1 MEIFGSTFDD
11 SVFEESRAKPT
22 VVALSTY
29 NAKFC
34 EAEWF
39 WESIDTEDI
48 LEVQKIFKFRA
59 DMAYR
64 RKNFQEALNAYTT
77 CLSYIPDGNLAI
89 RRDIMEGMAR
99 CCCHLGK
106 RVEALEITE
115 TLKNEASNTCHLTGL
130 LHLTA
135 NVHERFGD
143 LRSQATC
150 LQQLCSLHPYHQW
163 HWMKLAESY
172 LHLLQSLSTP
182 SGSSPLQQGDGVEP
196 KPDSQTEE
204 QLKEERDGVWLK
216 ACMCFVRARL
226 LLRALKGQQSSF
238 VLQNSERALQKADE
252 ALRWLELK
260 DTTLQLVSE
269 VMSEDLVPE
278 RMREDNQDGESS
290 AGLSLKDFEDRW
302 WNRLVQTGVL
312 KEDGPKIPSVKTN

>member
-22 VVALSTY
+22 VVALSSY

-48 LEVQKIFKFRA
+48 LEKQKIFKFRA

-77 CLSYIPDGNLAI
+77 CLSYIPDGNLTI

-143 LRSQATC
+143 LRSQVTC

-163 HWMKLAESY
+163 HWMKLAQSY
-172 LHLLQSLSTP
+172 LHLLQSLSSP
-182 SGSSPLQQGDGVEP
+182 SGSSPLQRGD
-196 KPDSQTEE
+196 DSQTEE

-226 LLRALKGQQSSF
+226 VLRALKGQQSSF

-252 ALRWLELK
+252 ALRCLEPK

-269 VMSEDLVPE
+269 VMSEDVIPE
-278 RMREDNQDGESS
+278 RMREDNQDGESL

-312 KEDGPKIPSVKTN
+312 KKDGPKLPSVKT

>member
-22 VVALSTY
+22 VVALSSY

-39 WESIDTEDI
+39 WKSIDTEDI
-48 LEVQKIFKFRA
+48 LEKQKIFKFRA

-77 CLSYIPDGNLAI
+77 CLSYVPDGNLAI

-143 LRSQATC
+143 LRGQVTC

-163 HWMKLAESY
+163 HWMKLADSY

-182 SGSSPLQQGDGVEP
+182 SGSSPLQQGD
-196 KPDSQTEE
+196 DSQTEE

-226 LLRALKGQQSSF
+226 VLRALKGQQSSF

-252 ALRWLELK
+252 ALRCLEPK

-269 VMSEDLVPE
+269 VMSEDLIPE
-278 RMREDNQDGESS
+278 RMREDNQDGESL

-312 KEDGPKIPSVKTN
+312 KKDGPKLPSVKT

>member
-22 VVALSTY
+22 VVALSSY

-48 LEVQKIFKFRA
+48 LEKQKIFKFRA

-77 CLSYIPDGNLAI
+77 CLSYIPDGNLTI

-143 LRSQATC
+143 LRSQVTC

-163 HWMKLAESY
+163 HWMKLAQSY
-172 LHLLQSLSTP
+172 LHLLQSLSSP
-182 SGSSPLQQGDGVEP
+182 SGSSPLQRGD
-196 KPDSQTEE
+196 DSQTEE

-226 LLRALKGQQSSF
+226 VLRALKGQQSSF

-252 ALRWLELK
+252 ALRCLEPK

-269 VMSEDLVPE
+269 VMSEDVIPE
-278 RMREDNQDGESS
+278 RMREDNQDGESL

-312 KEDGPKIPSVKTN
+312 KKDGPKLPSVKPN

>member
-22 VVALSTY
+22 VVALSSY

-34 EAEWF
+34 EAE
-39 WESIDTEDI
+39 
-48 LEVQKIFKFRA
+48 
-59 DMAYR
+59 
-64 RKNFQEALNAYTT
+64 EALNAYTT

-115 TLKNEASNTCHLTGL
+115 TLKNEASNTCHITGL

-143 LRSQATC
+143 LRSQVTC

-172 LHLLQSLSTP
+172 LHLLQPLSTP

-196 KPDSQTEE
+196 QPDSQTEE

-252 ALRWLELK
+252 ALRCLEPK

-278 RMREDNQDGESS
+278 RMREDNQDGESL

-312 KEDGPKIPSVKTN
+312 KEDGPKLPSVKT

>member
-22 VVALSTY
+22 VVALSSY

-48 LEVQKIFKFRA
+48 LEKQKIFKFRA

-77 CLSYIPDGNLAI
+77 CLSYIPDGNLTI

-143 LRSQATC
+143 LRSQVTC

-163 HWMKLAESY
+163 HWMRLAQSY
-172 LHLLQSLSTP
+172 LHLLQSLSSP
-182 SGSSPLQQGDGVEP
+182 SGSSPLQRGD
-196 KPDSQTEE
+196 DSQTEE

-226 LLRALKGQQSSF
+226 VLRALKGQQSSF

-252 ALRWLELK
+252 ALRCLEPK

-269 VMSEDLVPE
+269 VMSEDVIPE
-278 RMREDNQDGESS
+278 RMREDNQDGESL

-312 KEDGPKIPSVKTN
+312 KKDGPKLPSVKT

>member
-11 SVFEESRAKPT
+11 SVLEESRAKPT
-22 VVALSTY
+22 VVALSSY

-48 LEVQKIFKFRA
+48 LEKQKIFKFRA

-77 CLSYIPDGNLAI
+77 CLSYIPDGNLTI

-143 LRSQATC
+143 LRSQVTC

-163 HWMKLAESY
+163 HWMKLAQSY
-172 LHLLQSLSTP
+172 LHLLQSLSSP
-182 SGSSPLQQGDGVEP
+182 SGSSPLQRGD
-196 KPDSQTEE
+196 DSQTEE

-226 LLRALKGQQSSF
+226 VLRALKGQQSSF

-252 ALRWLELK
+252 ALRCLEPK

-269 VMSEDLVPE
+269 VMSEDVIPE
-278 RMREDNQDGESS
+278 RMREDNQDGESL

-312 KEDGPKIPSVKTN
+312 KKDGPKLPSVKT

>member
-22 VVALSTY
+22 VVALSSY

-48 LEVQKIFKFRA
+48 LEKQKIFKFRA

-77 CLSYIPDGNLAI
+77 CLSYIPDGNLTI

-143 LRSQATC
+143 LRSQVTC

-163 HWMKLAESY
+163 HWMKLAQSY
-172 LHLLQSLSTP
+172 LHLLQSLSSP
-182 SGSSPLQQGDGVEP
+182 SGSSPLQRGD
-196 KPDSQTEE
+196 DSQTEE

-226 LLRALKGQQSSF
+226 VLRALKGQQSSF

-252 ALRWLELK
+252 ALRCLEPK

-269 VMSEDLVPE
+269 VMSEDVIPE
-278 RMREDNQDGESS
+278 RMREDNQDGESL

-312 KEDGPKIPSVKTN
+312 KKD

>member
-11 SVFEESRAKPT
+11 SVFEESREKPP
-22 VVALSTY
+22 VVALSSY
-29 NAKFC
+29 NAKLC

-39 WESIDTEDI
+39 CESIDTEDI
-48 LEVQKIFKFRA
+48 LEKQKIFKFRA

-77 CLSYIPDGNLAI
+77 CLSYIPEGNLTI
-89 RRDIMEGMAR
+89 RWDIMEGTAR
-99 CCCHLGK
+99 CFCHLGK

-115 TLKNEASNTCHLTGL
+115 TLKKQASNTCHLTSL

-143 LRSQATC
+143 LRSQVTC

-182 SGSSPLQQGDGVEP
+182 SGSSPFQQGDGVEP
-196 KPDSQTEE
+196 QPDFQTEE
-204 QLKEERDGVWLK
+204 QLKAERDGVWLK

-252 ALRWLELK
+252 ALRCLEPK
-260 DTTLQLVSE
+260 DTTLQLISE

-278 RMREDNQDGESS
+278 RMREDNQDGESL

-302 WNRLVQTGVL
+302 WNRLVQTEG
-312 KEDGPKIPSVKTN
+312 GWT